1 MLLTIIMAMATACS
15 TQKNTAKSRWW
26 HAFNARYNT
35 YYNGAQAYI
44 EGSMEKEKGNK
55 DHFTEIIP
63 LYAVGNKQSRSLGG
77 SNFDKAIEKS
87 KKAIKRHSIK
97 RKPEWTKSRRKTERD
112 IEWLSRREY
121 NPFLWKAWMLMGRS
135 QFHKGQFDEA
145 AATFA
150 YMSRLYQT
158 QPAIYGKARA
168 WLARCYVEQD
178 WLYDAEDVIRNMQRD
193 SIDWRAKKEWDY
205 TYADYYLHT
214 KEYEKAVP
222 YLRQVIKHEMR
233 RKQRARE
240 WFLMGQIQTLL
251 GNKKEAYEAY
261 RHVIRQ
267 NPDYEVE
274 FNARIAM
281 SEVMAAD
288 GNTRQTISR
297 LKRMAASDKN
307 KDYLDQV
314 YYALGNVY
322 MIQRDTTHAIEAYE
336 KGVEKG
342 TRSGVE
348 KGVLL
353 LRLGDIY
360 WQQDK
365 YSDARRCYGQA
376 IGLLDRDRKD
386 YAELSRRSVVLDELV
401 PHTEAI
407 HLQDSL
413 QALALMSET
422 ERNAAID
429 RVIEALK
436 KKEREEKRKQQE
448 QEAAQTVAQNG
459 GNRERQPDTT
469 TPSNATDNKGQW
481 YFYNPMAVSQGK
493 TTFQQLWG
501 RRENVDD
508 WQRVNK
514 TVVSDLGGEQEL
526 SQEALDSIAR
536 AEQIQDS
543 IRQRNDSAQND
554 PHKREYYLAQIP
566 FTEEQVKASNAII
579 MEALYQSGVIF
590 KDKLDNLL
598 LSHRQFERLL
608 DQYPE
613 YEQKDNVY
621 YHLFLLHSR
630 REETATA
637 ETYVQRLKQEYPS
650 SQWTTLL
657 SDPYYAE
664 NARLGEHIED
674 SLYAAT
680 YEAFKHDKYD
690 QVRANTR
697 ISEQRFP
704 TGANRDK
711 FIFIGGLSKLNQG
724 DATGCVEDMR
734 QVVKDYPKS
743 RISEMAG
750 MIVKGVSEGRKL
762 HGGKFDLG
770 NIWSRRA
777 VVLNDSDSIQ
787 SRTFIDERNTPF
799 VFMYAYHPDSLSE
812 NQLLFEMARF
822 NFTNFIV
829 RNFDISIQDADGL
842 HRMMVTG
849 LRNYDEAHQYA
860 QQVANNE
867 AVAQRAVGARPIIIS
882 EKNLELL
889 GQQFSYDDYDE
900 YYNQH
905 FAPIKVTRRYLLTE
919 PAELGN
925 QPEPDPRPVPGDTIP
940 PTSNDAEPEVGNDDA
955 TTIVE
960 EPTTIVEEPTTI
972 VEEPTTLEIPEQPE
986 TPINNIEA
994 PINNI
999 EAPINNIEAP
1009 INNIEAPIN
1018 NIEPPI
1024 NNTEAPTNNI
1034 EAPINNIEPPINNI
1048 EPPTNNI
1055 EPPTNNI
1062 EPPTNNIEPPSN
1074 VIEVEIPEEEDDDYI
1089 EIEIEDNPV
1098 GGNKPQTPTAPQQ
1111 TDDIELEEPAAPAKN
1126 QPAVEVED
1134 EYFELEGF

>member
-1 MLLTIIMAMATACS
+1 MLVTIILVMATACS

-44 EGSMEKEKGNK
+44 EGSLEKEKGNK
-55 DHFTEIIP
+55 DNFTEIIP
-63 LYAVGNKQSRSLGG
+63 LYTVGNKKSQQLGSG
-77 SNFDKAIEKS
+77 QFDKAIEKA

-97 RKPEWTKSRRKTERD
+97 RKPEWTKNRRKNERD

-121 NPFLWKAWMLMGRS
+121 NPFLWKAWMLMGRA

-145 AATFA
+145 ASTFS

-168 WLARCYVEQD
+168 WLARCYVEQQ

-214 KEYEKAVP
+214 QEYAKAVP
-222 YLRQVIKHEMR
+222 YLRRVIKHEMR

-240 WFLMGQIQTLL
+240 WFIMGQIQTLL
-251 GNKKEAYEAY
+251 GNKKEAFDAY

-281 SEVMAAD
+281 SEVMASD
-288 GNTRQTISR
+288 GRTRQTISR

-307 KDYLDQV
+307 KEYLDQV
-314 YYALGNVY
+314 YYAMGNVY
-322 MIQRDTTHAIEAYE
+322 MAQRDTTHAIEAYE

-360 WQQDK
+360 WEKDK

-386 YAELSRRSVVLDELV
+386 YDQLSRRSVVLDELV

-413 QALALMSET
+413 QYLAQASEE

-436 KKEREEKRKQQE
+436 KKEKEEKKKEQE
-448 QEAAQTVAQNG
+448 QKAAEVMAQNG
-459 GNRERQPDTT
+459 GNRERQPD
-469 TPSNATDNKGQW
+469 PNNAKNVDTDSKGQW

-514 TVVSDLGGEQEL
+514 TVVGNLDTDEQQEL
-526 SQEALDSIAR
+526 TQEMQDSIAR
-536 AEQIQDS
+536 EEAIQDS
-543 IRQRNDSAQND
+543 LAQRKDSAQND
-554 PHKREYYLAQIP
+554 PHKREYYLAQLP
-566 FTEEQVKASNAII
+566 FTEEQVKASNSII
-579 MEALYQSGVIF
+579 MESLYQSGVIF
-590 KDKLDNLL
+590 KDKLDNLR
-598 LSHRQFERLL
+598 LSYRQFERLL
-608 DQYPE
+608 NQYPE
-613 YEQKDNVY
+613 YEHKDNVY

-637 ETYVQRLKQEYPS
+637 ESYVQRLKKEYPE

-657 SDPYYAE
+657 SDPYFAE

-690 QVRANTR
+690 QVRTNTR

-724 DATGCVEDMR
+724 DANGCVEDMR
-734 QVVKDYPKS
+734 TVVKNYPKS

-750 MIVKGVSEGRKL
+750 MIVKGVGEGRKL

-770 NIWSRRA
+770 DIWSRRA

-787 SRTFIDERNTPF
+787 SRTFVDERHTPF
-799 VFMYAYHPDSLSE
+799 VFMYAYSPDSLNE

-829 RNFDISIQDADGL
+829 RNFDISIDNADGL

-849 LRNYDEAHQYA
+849 LRSYDEAHQYA

-882 EKNLELL
+882 EKNMELL

-900 YYNQH
+900 YYNKH
-905 FAPIKVTRRYLLTE
+905 FAPIKVTKHYLLTE

-925 QPEPDPRPVPGDTIP
+925 LPEPDPRPVPGDTIP
-940 PTSNDAEPEVGNDDA
+940 PATNKNEEENDDD
-955 TTIVE
+955 IFSGSVIE
-960 EPTTIVEEPTTI
+960 DDS
-972 VEEPTTLEIPEQPE
+972 TLEIPETPEEPEAPAQPE
-986 TPINNIEA
+986 QPVQPEKPEQPAQPEKPEKPEKPVQPEQPVQPEKPEKPEQPATPVQPAQPEQ
-994 PINNI
+994 PVQDD
-999 EAPINNIEAP
+999 
-1009 INNIEAPIN
+1009 
-1018 NIEPPI
+1018 
-1024 NNTEAPTNNI
+1024 
-1034 EAPINNIEPPINNI
+1034 
-1048 EPPTNNI
+1048 
-1055 EPPTNNI
+1055 
-1062 EPPTNNIEPPSN
+1062 
-1074 VIEVEIPEEEDDDYI
+1074 VIEVEIEPEADDDYI
-1089 EIEIEDNPV
+1089 EIDMDDAPPAPT
-1098 GGNKPQTPTAPQQ
+1098 KPTAPQTDDIVVVDDAPPAPTKPTTPQ
-1111 TDDIELEEPAAPAKN
+1111 TDDIVVDDDTPAPATK

-1134 EYFELEGF
+1134 EYFELDGF